1 MKPLLP
7 DLVDEWLAENLVG
20 AIWTE
25 HYCHPG
31 GWKQSFDP
39 PPVHALLERAAAN
52 WPNRVA
58 LDFYGRSTTYAA
70 LLDRARHVAK
80 GLQSLG
86 LQGKRVGLF
95 LPNTPHYPAAFYG
108 ALLAGATVV
117 NFSPLYSPDEVL
129 AQTRN
134 SGIEAIVCLDLK
146 RLWPPIQ
153 RLLDERAV
161 SRVIVGDLAEVLPW
175 PQALGFR
182 LLKRGDRQKLQGDA
196 RISRWSELLANDGA
210 PAPVSVEPAKDLA
223 LIQFTGGTTGVP
235 KGAALTHANLSVNAL
250 QLEAID
256 PTPRGQESRV
266 LGCLPLFHIFAI
278 AAILNRSVLGG
289 AEIVLLPKF
298 EAREAL
304 AALKRRRCT
313 DFAGVPAMFQAMIE
327 DPAFTAD
334 AFTDLKQAF
343 SGGAA
348 MTPALKER
356 FEAASGSRVLEGYG
370 MTESAGVVSVNPYEG
385 EARAGTV
392 GQPLPATLIRI
403 VGEDGAEQPLGQA
416 GEIVVSGPQIMQG
429 YWRPEQKTIEPLAN
443 GEFRTGDIGII
454 EADGYVRIVDRIKDM
469 INVGGFKVF
478 PSQLEAVLASHPAV
492 EEAIVVASPDERVGE
507 RPYAFVVLKDGVF
520 ATPADLSAFLAGHV
534 GKHERLAGLELRDA
548 LPRTMI
554 GKPDRKALAAAERAR
569 VEGGVI

>member
-1 MKPLLP
+1 M
-7 DLVDEWLAENLVG
+7 A
-20 AIWTE
+20 AIWSE

-31 GWKQSFDP
+31 GWARSFDAL
-39 PPVHALLERAAAN
+39 PVHALLERAAAA
-52 WPNRVA
+52 WSQRIA
-58 LDFYGRSTTYAA
+58 LDFYGRRTTYTD
-70 LLDRARHVAK
+70 LLDQVRHVAR
-80 GLQSLG
+80 GLQRLG
-86 LQGKRVGLF
+86 LAGKRVGLF

-108 ALLAGATVV
+108 SLLAGATVV

-129 AQTRN
+129 AQARN

-153 RLLDERAV
+153 RLLDEQAV
-161 SRVIVGDLAEVLPW
+161 SHVIVGDLAEVLPW
-175 PQALGFR
+175 PKALGFR
-182 LLKRGDRQKLQGDA
+182 LLKRGERQPLPIDP
-196 RISRWSELLANDGA
+196 RVTRWSALLANDGA
-210 PAPVSVEPAKDLA
+210 PEPMKVDPQRDLA

-235 KGAALTHANLSVNAL
+235 KGAALTHANLSINAL

-256 PTPRGQESRV
+256 PTPRGTQARV

-313 DFAGVPAMFQAMIE
+313 DMAGVPAMFQALID
-327 DPAFTAD
+327 DPACSPA
-334 AFTDLKQAF
+334 AFASLKQAF

-356 FEAASGSRVLEGYG
+356 FEAATGARVLEGYG
-370 MTESAGVVSVNPYEG
+370 MTESAGVVSVNPYVG
-385 EARAGTV
+385 EAHAGTV
-392 GQPLPATLIRI
+392 GQPLPGTLVRI
-403 VGEDGAEQPLGQA
+403 VGEDGRDVPVGQS
-416 GEIVVSGPQIMQG
+416 GEIVVSGPQLMQG
-429 YWRPEQKTIEPLAN
+429 YWRPDEQRVEPLDQ
-443 GEFRTGDIGII
+443 GEFRTGDIGRI
-454 EADGYVRIVDRIKDM
+454 EPDGYLRIVDRLKDM

-492 EEAIVVASPDERVGE
+492 AEAIVVAAPDERVGE
-507 RPYAFVVLKDGVF
+507 RPYAFVVLNEGCQ
-520 ATPADLSAFLAGHV
+520 ASADKLTAYLAKHV

-554 GKPDRKALAAAERAR
+554 GKPDRKALAAEVQAR
-569 VEGGVI
+569 DMSAAA

>member
-1 MKPLLP
+1 M
-7 DLVDEWLAENLVG
+7 G

-31 GWKQSFDP
+31 GWDRRLDP
-39 PPVHALLERAAAN
+39 PAVHALLERAADR
-52 WPNRVA
+52 WPRRTA
-58 LDFYGRSTTYAA
+58 LDFYGRQTSYAA
-70 LLDRARHVAK
+70 LLDQARHVAK

-95 LPNTPHYPAAFYG
+95 LPNTPHYPAAFFG
-108 ALLAGATVV
+108 ALLGGATVV

-129 AQTRN
+129 AQARD
-134 SGIEAIVCLDLK
+134 SGIEALVCLGLK
-146 RLWPPIQ
+146 RLWPQVQ
-153 RLLDERAV
+153 RLLDEQVV
-161 SRVIVGDLAEVLPW
+161 SNLIVGDLAEVLPL
-175 PQALGFR
+175 AKSLGFR
-182 LLKRGDRQKLQGDA
+182 LLKGRERQLLPSDP
-196 RISRWSELLANDGA
+196 RVSRWSALLDNDGA
-210 PAPVSVEPAKDLA
+210 PSPVRTDPAHDLA
-223 LIQFTGGTTGVP
+223 LIQYTGGTTGVP

-250 QLEAID
+250 QLEAVD
-256 PTPRGQESRV
+256 PQPRDREARV

-313 DFAGVPAMFQAMIE
+313 DFAGVPAMFQAMID
-327 DPAFTAD
+327 DPSCTAAAFAS
-334 AFTDLKQAF
+334 LKQAF

-356 FEAASGSRVLEGYG
+356 FEAATGSRVLEGYG
-370 MTESAGVVSVNPYEG
+370 MTESSGVVSVNPFIG

-392 GQPLPATLIRI
+392 GHPLPDTLIRI
-403 VGEDGAEQPLGQA
+403 VGENGEEVPTGQP
-416 GEIVVSGPQIMQG
+416 GEIVISGPQIMQG
-429 YWRPEQKTIEPLAN
+429 YWRPDLRAIEQFGS
-443 GEFRTGDIGII
+443 GEFRTGDIGLI
-454 EADGYVRIVDRIKDM
+454 EPDGYVRIVDRIKDM

-478 PSQLEAVLASHPAV
+478 PSQLEAVLAGHDAV

-507 RPYAFVVLKDGVF
+507 RPYAFVVLKDG
-520 ATPADLSAFLAGHV
+520 ASASPAELTTYLAGHV
-534 GKHERLAGLELRDA
+534 GKHERLAGLELREA

-554 GKPDRKALAAAERAR
+554 GKPDRKALAAEERQR
-569 VEGGVI
+569 VKRAAA